1 MMLQRVVAA
10 GVLILASAVV
20 STAQSGAISSSLAPK
35 VEASLARSVYK
46 VGEPVEVTVTL
57 ENAGKESFYVPKDLG
72 GGFDDIGFELY
83 LLRNGEPY
91 CVVEV
96 QYNCLARNPKR
107 RSVEQLLSDH
117 FLLLPPGGL
126 VGLHTWLRTT
136 SCVPGIPALPPGK
149 YEVSAAYSGM
159 GDCVP
164 DLSNKHT
171 QFPILQSKVK
181 GVRMQFELTE

>member
-1 MMLQRVVAA
+1 MLRRVMAA
-10 GVLILASAVV
+10 SVLVLASAIV
-20 STAQSGAISSSLAPK
+20 SNAQSEATPSSPSPK
-35 VEASLARSVYK
+35 LVASIAKSVYK
-46 VGEPVEVTVTL
+46 VGEEVEVTVTL
-57 ENAGKESFYVPKDLG
+57 ENVGKESFYIPKELADDLG
-72 GGFDDIGFELY
+72 FEVE

-96 QYNCLARNPKR
+96 QYNCLGKKYKR
-107 RSVEQLLSDH
+107 QSVEQLLSDH
-117 FLLLPPGGL
+117 FFLLRPGGL

-149 YEVSAAYSGM
+149 YEVSAAYSGT

-164 DLSNKHT
+164 DLSNKRT
-171 QFPILQSKVK
+171 QFPILQSRAK

>member
-1 MMLQRVVAA
+1 MLQRVMAA
-10 GVLILASAVV
+10 SVLVLASAIV
-20 STAQSGAISSSLAPK
+20 SNAQSEATASSPAPK
-35 VEASLARSVYK
+35 VGASLARSVYK

-57 ENAGKESFYVPKDLG
+57 ENAGKESFYVPKELG
-72 GGFDDIGFELY
+72 GGFDDVGFELY

-96 QYNCLARNPKR
+96 QYNCLTRKPKR
-107 RSVEQLLSDH
+107 RSVEQVLSDH

-136 SCVPGIPALPPGK
+136 SCVPGIPPLPPGK
-149 YEVSAAYSGM
+149 YEVSATYSGM

-164 DLSNKHT
+164 DLANKRT
-171 QFPILQSKVK
+171 QFPILQSRVK
-181 GVRMQFELTE
+181 GVRMEFEITE